1 MSDPDPAPAPKPR
14 HRQGFWL
21 TVGEIVGVL
30 ALIIAG
36 LNFWD
41 SHQQREVDAKRE
53 QAQSQAASA
62 FVLTGE
68 ADGQGR
74 AIALRPLKASQA
86 IQSQRYRFPMDLVDH
101 PVDLTAER
109 PRIEVDWISGGL
121 RRTLDLVHARPNGEA
136 RSPVVVETTYV
147 EDGDTRTDI
156 SLYQIGFAWKREFLG
171 GRQIRLTGIALSR
184 RGLTGDSSATVEQRW
199 TTARADLGAR

>member
-1 MSDPDPAPAPKPR
+1 MSDPDPVPAPKPR

-21 TVGEIVGVL
+21 TVGEVVGVL

-41 SHQQREVDAKRE
+41 SHQQRAVDAKRE

-74 AIALRPLKASQA
+74 AIALRSLKVSQA

-109 PRIEVDWISGGL
+109 PRIEADWISGGL
-121 RRTLDLVHARPNGEA
+121 KSTLDLAHARPNGEA
-136 RSPVVVETTYV
+136 RAPVVVETTYV
-147 EDGDTRTDI
+147 EDGDTRTDV
-156 SLYQIGFAWKREFLG
+156 SLYQIGFAWKRQLLG
-171 GRQIRLTGIALSR
+171 GRQIRLTGIALGR

-199 TTARADLGAR
+199 ATARAELGAR